1 MIKGRDRVFI
11 SGQEGMVGSAIFNLL
26 KKKKI
31 NILSCKRSEL
41 DIKPSKLSTLN
52 IIELNILLRDI
63 RMPSSMKLR

>member
-1 MIKGRDRVFI
+1 MIKDRDRVFI

-41 DIKPSKLSTLN
+41 DLTNQKQV
-52 IIELNILLRDI
+52 EH
-63 RMPSSMKLR
+63 